1 MTERHEYV
9 DAASE
14 KLTDGEM
21 VERVTHPT
29 HQAIEHAARH
39 AAEAGEDRD
48 QQTSQ
53 TPEQSP

>member
-1 MTERHEYV
+1 MTERNKYV

-29 HQAIEHAARH
+29 HSTTEHAAK
-39 AAEAGEDRD
+39 AGEDRD
-48 QQTSQ
+48 EQTSQ